1 MKIYY
6 LSDLHIEELEGYRSI
21 LEDALPLSKDNGNDW
36 VVVAGD
42 ISSKASIVKGVL
54 VYLASKFGRVL
65 FVMGNHEYRSGYFLS
80 YKDTERAYKTLL
92 SGFGNIHFLNNE
104 VLELDGLRVAGST
117 SWYELPD
124 NYSKAWWKTFSSD
137 YVYVHSDYD
146 DSNNHHN
153 RDYEFLRSLVDTK
166 IDLLVTHFP
175 PISFTKF
182 VGEEYVNL
190 LPKDSGV
197 RPRYWICGHEHIC
210 CSEDF
215 DGSTVLMNPMGYA
228 GESTDYA
235 PRYIELEPSES

>member
-1 MKIYY
+1 MRIYY

-65 FVMGNHEYRSGYFLS
+65 FVMGNHEYRSNYFLT
-80 YKDTERAYKTLL
+80 YENTEKAYKTLL

-137 YVYVHSDYD
+137 YVYVHSDWN

-175 PISFTKF
+175 PRSFIEIS
-182 VGEEYVNL
+182 EEYVSL
-190 LPKDSGV
+190 LPKYSDIH
-197 RPRYWICGHEHIC
+197 PRYWICGHEHVCIE
-210 CSEDF
+210 EDF
-215 DGSTVLMNPMGYA
+215 NGSTVLMNPMGYP
-228 GESTDYA
+228 GESTAYS
-235 PRYIELEPSES
+235 PRFIEIEPSKS

>member
-6 LSDLHIEELEGYRSI
+6 LSDLHIEGLEGYRSI
-21 LEDALPLSKDNGNDW
+21 LEDALPLAEDHKTDW

-54 VYLASKFGRVL
+54 VYLASKFGHVF
-65 FVMGNHEYRSGYFLS
+65 FVMGNHEYRSDYFLT
-80 YKDTERAYKTLL
+80 YENTEKAYRTLL
-92 SGFGNIHFLNNE
+92 PGFGNIHFLNNE
-104 VLELDGLRVAGST
+104 VLEVDGLRVAGST

-153 RDYEFLRSLVDTK
+153 RDYEFLSSLVGTK
-166 IDLLVTHFP
+166 VDLLITHFP
-175 PISFTKF
+175 PKSF
-182 VGEEYVNL
+182 VEDLGEEYVSL

-215 DGSTVLMNPMGYA
+215 DGSMVLMNPMGYA

-235 PRYIELEPSES
+235 PRYVELEPSES

>member
-6 LSDLHIEELEGYRSI
+6 LSDLHIEGLEGYRSI
-21 LEDALPLSKDNGNDW
+21 LEDALPLAEDHKTDW

-42 ISSKASIVKGVL
+42 ISSKASTVKGVL
-54 VYLASKFGRVL
+54 VYLASKFGHVF
-65 FVMGNHEYRSGYFLS
+65 FVMGNHEYRSDYFLT
-80 YKDTERAYKTLL
+80 YENTEKAYRTLL

-104 VLELDGLRVAGST
+104 VLEVDGLRVAGST

-153 RDYEFLRSLVDTK
+153 RDYEFLSSLVGTK
-166 IDLLVTHFP
+166 VDLLITHFP
-175 PISFTKF
+175 PKSF
-182 VGEEYVNL
+182 VEDLGEEYVSL

-215 DGSTVLMNPMGYA
+215 DGSKVLMNPMGYA

-235 PRYIELEPSES
+235 PRYVELEPGES